1 MTAATTIMTAGRPR
15 EHAGRRWDR
24 VFAFWLASYRRVWR
38 GSVFEGFVSPL
49 FFLAAMGFG
58 LGVLV
63 DAGPDGG
70 IGGVSYVQFIAPGI
84 LAAQAMNTA
93 VGESTYPVLGAI
105 KWFRQYHAMLA
116 TPLQIPD
123 VVLGHLVFVLM
134 RVAITSTAF
143 LLVAWLLG
151 AIGSPWSVLALP
163 VAVLCG
169 VAYAT
174 PVFAF
179 SARQDGPE
187 GFPLLFRF
195 GVMPMFLFSGTF
207 FPVDQLPAVM
217 QPIAW
222 ATPLWHGVELCRA
235 LSLGAP
241 TMAGA
246 AVNVAYL
253 LLWAVGGYLLAL
265 RTFRR
270 RLVV

>member
-1 MTAATTIMTAGRPR
+1 MTPTTMPATAVRQHSGHLWGR
-15 EHAGRRWDR
+15 A
-24 VFAFWLASYRRVWR
+24 FSFWLASYRRVWR
-38 GSVFEGFVSPL
+38 ASVFEGFVSPL
-49 FFLAAMGFG
+49 FFLTAMGFG

-70 IGGVSYVQFIAPGI
+70 IDGVSYVQFIAPGI

-105 KWFRQYHAMLA
+105 KWFRMYQAMLA
-116 TPLQIPD
+116 TPLGVPD
-123 VVLGHLVFVLM
+123 VALGHLAFVLM
-134 RVAITSTAF
+134 RVATTSAAF
-143 LLVAWLLG
+143 LLIAWLLG
-151 AIGSPWSVLALP
+151 AMTSPWSVLALP

-169 VAYAT
+169 MAFAT

-179 SARQDGPE
+179 SATQDGDS
-187 GFPLLFRF
+187 GFALLFRF

-207 FPVDQLPAVM
+207 FPIDQLPAAM

-235 LSLGAP
+235 LAFGDA
-241 TMAGA
+241 TVAA
-246 AVNVAYL
+246 AVVNVGYL
-253 LLWAVGGYLLAL
+253 LLWVVGGYALAL
-265 RTFRR
+265 RSFRR

>member
-1 MTAATTIMTAGRPR
+1 MTAATISSSGPAAAPGRL
-15 EHAGRRWDR
+15 WDR
-24 VFAFWLASYRRVWR
+24 AFAFWLAAYRRVWR
-38 GSVFEGFVSPL
+38 ASVFEGFVSPL

-58 LGVLV
+58 LGTLV

-70 IGGVSYVQFIAPGI
+70 IGGVNYVQFIAPGI

-105 KWFRQYHAMLA
+105 KWFRMYHAMLA
-116 TPLQIPD
+116 TPLGVPD
-123 VVLGHLVFVLM
+123 VVLGHLAFVLM
-134 RVAITSTAF
+134 RVAITSGAF
-143 LLVAWLLG
+143 LVVAWLLG
-151 AIGSPWSVLALP
+151 AFVSAWSVLAIP

-169 VAYAT
+169 MAFAT

-179 SARQDGPE
+179 AARQDTDS
-187 GFPLLFRF
+187 GFALLFRF

-207 FPVDQLPAVM
+207 FPVDQLPPLL

-235 LSLGAP
+235 FAFGEVTA
-241 TMAGA
+241 AGA
-246 AVNVAYL
+246 AVNVGYL
-253 LLWAVGGYLLAL
+253 LLWVVGGYVLAL
-265 RTFRR
+265 RSFRR

>member
-1 MTAATTIMTAGRPR
+1 MTATTITAVGSTPDRSG
-15 EHAGRRWDR
+15 HRWAR
-24 VFAFWLASYRRVWR
+24 AFAFWLASYRRVWR

-58 LGVLV
+58 LGLLV

-70 IGGVSYVQFIAPGI
+70 MGGVSYVQFIAPGI

-93 VGESTYPVLGAI
+93 VGESTYPVLGGI

-116 TPLQIPD
+116 TPLRIPD
-123 VVLGHLVFVLM
+123 VVLGHLAFVLM

-143 LLVAWLLG
+143 LLVAWLLR

-169 VAYAT
+169 MAYAT

-179 SARQDGPE
+179 SARQDHDS
-187 GFPLLFRF
+187 GFALLFRF
-195 GVMPMFLFSGTF
+195 VIMPMFLFSGTF
-207 FPVDQLPAVM
+207 FPIDQLPAAL
-217 QPIAW
+217 QPVAW
-222 ATPLWHGVELCRA
+222 VTPLWHAVELCRA
-235 LSLGAP
+235 LSLGTP
-241 TMAGA
+241 TVADA
-246 AVNVAYL
+246 VVNVGYL
-253 LLWAVGGYLLAL
+253 LLWIVGGYLLAL
-265 RTFRR
+265 RSFRR